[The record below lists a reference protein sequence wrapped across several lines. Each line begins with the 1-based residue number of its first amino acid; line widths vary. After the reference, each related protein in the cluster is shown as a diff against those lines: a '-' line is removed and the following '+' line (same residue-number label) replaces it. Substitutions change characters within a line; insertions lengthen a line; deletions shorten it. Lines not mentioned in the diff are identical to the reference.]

1 MWPPTRSRRLLRG
14 TMNAIHTAPLPLLRV
29 FPACT
34 ALAILLA
41 LPAGAAEAPPQNSY
55 YVVVAKESTMDDP
68 AWREVVTV
76 LQKKHAA
83 TLATYETSVDEVFP
97 ALKEEFPR
105 HTCFVSPP
113 AETSRAFVAKVHH
126 LTRQLDDDIYT
137 DTRWGILTGY
147 DAANALAIARE
158 TKPLTVRKVGSGTRF
173 AMEMVEEGLWYDEL
187 VKNKM
192 VRKNKGGTPE
202 TIKVEQDTTKALVDT
217 LNEYKPDCFL
227 TSGHAT
233 EGDWQLGFAYRNG
246 FFRSKEGRMT
256 GYDTQ
261 KNRFEVK
268 SENPK
273 VYLAIG
279 NCLMGHIQG
288 QDSMALAWMNSAGVR
303 QMIGYTVP
311 TWFGY
316 AGWGCLDYF
325 IEQPGR
331 YTLNEAFF
339 ANHHAL
345 VDLLGKAP
353 SKGLQSDRDVLAFY
367 GDPAWEARM
376 ADLPKAWD
384 QSLVEKDSTYTFEIK
399 PNRGEA
405 TFKPIDTNGSQRGG
419 RPIVAFLPKRLKNIE
434 VVSGADL
441 NPVITDDF
449 ILIPN
454 PVTCDP
460 KREYKIVFKALPF

>member
-1 MWPPTRSRRLLRG
+1 MSTTCATRFLRPHFAFASG
-14 TMNAIHTAPLPLLRV
+14 V
-29 FPACT
+29 
-34 ALAILLA
+34 LAIWLA
-41 LPAGAAEAPPQNSY
+41 VPAGGVDAPPQKPSY
-55 YVVVAKESTMDDP
+55 AVVAKKSTIDDP
-68 AWREVVTV
+68 AWLEVVAA
-76 LQKKHAA
+76 LRKKHGA
-83 TLATYETSVDEVFP
+83 TVATYQTSVDEVLP
-97 ALKEEFPR
+97 ELKQEFPR

-113 AETSRAFVAKVHH
+113 AETTRDFVAQVHQ
-126 LTRQLDDDIYT
+126 LTRKLDDDNYT

-147 DAANALAIARE
+147 DAANALTIARE
-158 TKPLTVRKVGSGTRF
+158 TTPLTVRKVASGTQF

-187 VKNKM
+187 VKNKL
-192 VRKNKGGTPE
+192 VRKIKGGAPE
-202 TIKVEQDTTKALVDT
+202 TIEVEQDTTKALVDA
-217 LNEYKPDCFL
+217 LNEYRPDCFL

-233 EGDWQLGFAYRNG
+233 ERDWQLGFTYPNG
-246 FFRSKEGRMT
+246 CFRSKDGRMT
-256 GYDTQ
+256 GYDMQ
-261 KNRFEVK
+261 KTPYEVK
-268 SENPK
+268 SDNPK

-288 QDSMALAWMNSAGVR
+288 QDSMALAWMNRAGVR
-303 QMIGYTVP
+303 QMLGYTVP

-345 VDLLGKAP
+345 VSLLDKSP
-353 SKGLQSDRDVLAFY
+353 SKGLRFDRDVLAFY

-384 QSLVEKDSTYTFEIK
+384 QSLVETDGTWTFEIK

-405 TFKPIDTNGSQRGG
+405 TFKPIDTNGSQRGA
-419 RPIVAFLPKRLKNIE
+419 RPIVAFFPRRLKNID

-454 PVTCDP
+454 PLTCDP
-460 KREYKIVFKALPF
+460 TREYKIVFKALPL